1 LKPPT
6 ADGPKAVALKERS
19 LCGEAGAMT
28 PGTGVGS
35 EPATSEG
42 MRLIKAFCR
51 VTHPHQR
58 KRLID
63 QTEAKRR

>member
-1 LKPPT
+1 
-6 ADGPKAVALKERS
+6 LKERS
-19 LCGEAGAMT
+19 LCGEAMT
-28 PGTGVGS
+28 PGAGVS
-35 EPATSEG
+35 AEPTTDEG